1 VVALSVAIAFSAP
14 AAGSAEYPTEP
25 YVAANSAR
33 AFGDS
38 VGVTVR
44 FTWNST
50 AYGNFDAI
58 ESRLRELGVRYVTDG
73 FCPTCKYQID
83 RMNRLAALGIRATI
97 GVSGLTAGLPAMDA
111 ALKVI
116 RDKLLGSVVSVTAP
130 NEPDISGDPQWAA
143 HARTYQQQLYAR
155 VKGDPAL
162 RHLLV
167 LGPPLVYR
175 TSRAELGDISA
186 YLDRGN
192 IHPYPGGI
200 MPMTFLDE
208 EKAMARLVSGTKP
221 LVATETGYHNDLS
234 YLGVHR
240 GASEQA
246 AAMYT
251 PRSVLEAFRAGV
263 ERTYI
268 FQLIDAFSPQQEI
281 ERNTPGGQ
289 NAFGLLHWDFS
300 RKPAFNALRNLLRV
314 VDGDSAPVASPGG
327 LRFGLEGAGPDVR
340 QLLLR
345 SADGSYSLVLWRQVS
360 VWDRDALKDL
370 NPAPD
375 SVDVVLGERMGAAQ
389 RFDPVIS
396 DAETA
401 RWSEP
406 RRISVSLAGSPVV
419 LRLTPAAG
427 AGSPAAK
434 TRSEE
439 LKRSSR
445 AQSRRRLRRR
455 ITVKVACA
463 KPCASVVARG
473 RLVAKRSKRTRTFK
487 LGKVRKRARGG
498 AVVLHLR
505 VPARARRVGRRT
517 LKQGGQVRARVT
529 VVKRSASGAKLRSL
543 RRTIAL
549 RR

>member
-1 VVALSVAIAFSAP
+1 MVALSVAIMLMAP
-14 AAGSAEYPTEP
+14 AARSADYPAEP

-50 AYGNFDAI
+50 SYGNFDAI
-58 ESRLRELGVRYVTDG
+58 ESRMRELGVRYVTDG

-83 RMNRLAALGIRATI
+83 RMNRLAALGIKANI
-97 GVSGLTAGLPAMDA
+97 GVSGLTAGVPAMEA

-116 RDKLLGSVVSVTAP
+116 REKLLNSVVSVTAP

-143 HARTYQQQLYAR
+143 HARTYQQELYAR

-175 TSRAELGDISA
+175 SSRAELGDISA

-192 IHPYPGGI
+192 IHPYPAGT
-200 MPMTFLDE
+200 MPMTFLDA
-208 EKAMARLVSGTKP
+208 EKEMALLVSGTKP

-251 PRSVLEAFRAGV
+251 PRSVLEAFRQGV

-289 NAFGLLHWDFS
+289 NDFGLLRWDFS

-327 LRFGLEGAGPDVR
+327 LRFGIEGAGADVR

-360 VWDRDALKDL
+360 VWDRAALKDL
-370 NPAPD
+370 APAPD
-375 SVDVVLGERMGAAQ
+375 SVDVVLGERMAAAQ
-389 RFDPVIS
+389 RFDPVIT

-401 RWSEP
+401 RWADP
-406 RRISVSLAGSPVV
+406 RRIPVSLGGSPVV
-419 LRLTPAAG
+419 LRFTPPGPESLAQK
-427 AGSPAAK
+427 K
-434 TRSEE
+434 TTADDR
-439 LKRSSR
+439 KQSR
-445 AQSRRRLRRR
+445 AVSRRRLRKR
-455 ITVKVACA
+455 IAIKVACV

-473 RLVAKRSKRTRTFK
+473 RLVAKRAKRTRSFK
-487 LGKVRKRARGG
+487 LGTARKRARGG
-498 AVVLHLR
+498 VVVLHLK
-505 VPARARRVGRRT
+505 VPARARRVARKT
-517 LKQGGQVRARVT
+517 LKQGGQVRARLTVT
-529 VVKRSASGAKLRSL
+529 KRSARGAKLRSAK
-543 RRTIAL
+543 RTIAL